1 MSKTII
7 RLNRRDFLES
17 LQIGGAFAWENKLLP
32 ILECVKLTIKN
43 GKMRIVSYNQ
53 ETAVSKIVDRMGECI
68 ATSFCVAYKALN
80 SYIQLLPCNEV
91 VLEYDDEAKMVEVK
105 HDNGSTKLPTFD
117 VKDFPDIPKADTI
130 NQIQTDGSQL
140 AEFIIEAYPFCMEDS
155 LRPIIA
161 SVHIYAKDGL
171 IGCQATDGYGFISDS
186 NPYNCDVNANF
197 ILKKTECIQIAK
209 MVDGIGEV
217 TVKIGSSNVIIS
229 AAGLNIMSRNVVGN
243 YPNIQRFIDM
253 PRQYSAI
260 IERKYAINAIKRCRL
275 SSDKENKLIRM
286 DFAKDNLEIVSQ
298 DIMLSLK
305 TNEAIPCEC
314 NGTVVLS
321 VKYELLLSCLMA
333 LSSEKVEIQFQDE
346 KTSILL
352 KEANTDSNKTM
363 VLMPYQ
369 TASV

>member
-7 RLNRRDFLES
+7 RLNRRNFLES
-17 LQIGGAFAWENKLLP
+17 LQVGGAFAWENKLLP
-32 ILECVKLTIKN
+32 ILECVKITIKN

-53 ETAVSKIVDRMGECI
+53 ETAVSINMDKMDECI
-68 ATSFCVAYKALN
+68 AASFCIAYKALN

-105 HDNGSTKLPTFD
+105 HNNGSTKLPAFD
-117 VKDFPDIPKADTI
+117 VIEFPDIPKTDSI
-130 NQIQTDGSQL
+130 NQIQMDGSQL
-140 AEFIIEAYPFCMEDS
+140 AEFIAESYPFCMEDT
-155 LRPIIA
+155 LHPIIS

-171 IGCQATDGYGFISDS
+171 IGCQATDGHGLISDR
-186 NPYNCDVNANF
+186 NPYNGAINANF

-209 MVDGIGEV
+209 MVDGIGEL

-229 AAGLNIMSRNVVGN
+229 ADGINILSRNVIGN
-243 YPNIQRFIDM
+243 YPNLQRILDI
-253 PRQYSAI
+253 PRQYSAT
-260 IERKYAINAIKRCRL
+260 IERRYAVDAIKRCRL
-275 SSDKENKLIRM
+275 SSDKIDKLIRM
-286 DFAKDNLEIVSQ
+286 DFSKDNLEIVSQ

-305 TNEAIPCEC
+305 TNESIPCEC
-314 NGTVVLS
+314 DGTVIIS

-333 LSSEKVEIQFQDE
+333 LSSEKVDIQFQDK